1 MRDTERVA
9 PSRNDAANKQ
19 ILYKHTVRKGPL
31 HMVKTGIWSVH
42 AGQD

>member
-31 HMVKTGIWSVH
+31 HHLPPRHVTRKGDV
-42 AGQD
+42 